1 MLIKKTKKNK
11 RKKTKDYLKTRVEL
25 KLFERKLD
33 FLDLFENWSPEDYL
47 KIRVLG
53 VKFNNWNSWR
63 LNLREIRIL
72 KNCLRNTNYEN

>member
-1 MLIKKTKKNK
+1 M
-11 RKKTKDYLKTRVEL
+11 EL

-53 VKFNNWNSWR
+53 VKFNDWNSWR
-63 LNLREIRIL
+63 LNLREIKIL